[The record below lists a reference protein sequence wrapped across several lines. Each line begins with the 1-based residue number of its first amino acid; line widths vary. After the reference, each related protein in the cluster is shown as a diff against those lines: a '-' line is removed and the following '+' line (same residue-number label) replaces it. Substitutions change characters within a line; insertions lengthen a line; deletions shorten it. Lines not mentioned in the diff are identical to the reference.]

1 MNKNITLVTGLW
13 DLNRE
18 SLDGWAQR
26 SFSDYRARFFEM
38 LEVDAQ
44 MCIWIPK
51 SLEQEV
57 LDIRKD
63 KPTRIYF
70 KENEDFKTW
79 NPFFDKI
86 QEIRKNEEWLSR
98 AGWLRESP
106 QAALEF
112 YNPMMFTKMFMLN
125 DSSIYNPFKS
135 DYFFWIDGGL
145 TNTVHQG
152 TFTHDKVLDNLDNY
166 CKIQKKFVH
175 ITYPY
180 TANDEIHGFERNAMA
195 KYCGVNYV
203 DYVARG
209 GFFGGRKEL
218 VSQVNGLYY
227 GVMESTLR
235 EGSMGADECL
245 FTILC
250 HRHPALIHRYE
261 IPGNGLV
268 YPFFENL
275 KEFTN
280 EKVKE
285 NKLNCQSDID
295 NTALYVITFNSPN
308 QFRTLLKSM
317 EAYDSDFLIKPKK
330 RFLLNNSTDLSK
342 NDEYIKLCE
351 EYDFEHIKKD
361 NLGICGGRQ
370 FIADHAEQNEFD
382 FHWFFEDDMFFYSNK
397 NEPLCKNGFNRITEN
412 LYSKSMEIA
421 NKESFDFLKLNYT
434 EFFGDNGT
442 QWSWYNVSQDVREKY
457 WPNNK
462 KLPQLGTDPNAPKT
476 VYNNIKS
483 HRGVPYTNGEV
494 YYCNWP
500 QVVSRE
506 GNKKMFLETTWAHSY
521 EQTWMSYIYQE
532 TKKGNIQGGLLL
544 MTPTEHNRFE
554 HYSAELRK
562 ES

>member
-13 DLNRE
+13 DLKRE

-26 SFSDYRARFFEM
+26 NFSDYKARFFEM
-38 LEVDAQ
+38 LEADVQ

-51 SLEQEV
+51 FLEQEV

-63 KPTRIYF
+63 KPTRIYL

-86 QEIRKNEEWLSR
+86 QEIRKDEEWLSR
-98 AGWLRESP
+98 AGWLREAP

-166 CKIQKKFVH
+166 CKVQKKFIH

-180 TANDEIHGFERNAMA
+180 TANDEIHGFERTAMA
-195 KYCGVNYV
+195 RHCGVNYV

-218 VSQVNGLYY
+218 ISQINNLYY
-227 GVMESTLR
+227 GVMESTLK
-235 EGSMGADECL
+235 EGLMGADECL

-250 HRHPALIHRYE
+250 HRHPNLIHRYE

-268 YPFFENL
+268 YPFFEHL
-275 KEFTN
+275 KEYTN

-285 NKLNCQSDID
+285 SKLNIQSDTD

-308 QFRTLLKSM
+308 QFKTLLKSM

-330 RFLLNNSTDLSK
+330 KFLLNNSTDLSK
-342 NDEYIKLCE
+342 NEEYIKLCE
-351 EYDFEHIKKD
+351 EYNFEHIKKD

-370 FIADHAEQNEFD
+370 FIASHSEQNEFD
-382 FHWFFEDDMFFYSNK
+382 FHWFFEDDMFFHSNK
-397 NEPLCKNGFNRITEN
+397 NNPLCKNGFNRITDS
-412 LYSKSMEIA
+412 LYSKSMEIVG
-421 NKESFDFLKLNYT
+421 KEGFDFLKLNFT

-442 QWSWYNVSQDVREKY
+442 QWSWYNVSQEIREKY

-462 KLPQLGTDPNAPKT
+462 RLPQLGTDPNAPRT
-476 VYNNIKS
+476 IYNNIKS
-483 HRGVPYTNGEV
+483 HRGVPYVNGEV

-554 HYSAELRK
+554 HYAANLRK

>member
-26 SFSDYRARFFEM
+26 NFSDYKARFFEM

-218 VSQVNGLYY
+218 VSQINSLYY

-235 EGSMGADECL
+235 EGNMGADECL

-285 NKLNCQSDID
+285 NKLNCQSDTD

-351 EYDFEHIKKD
+351 EYNFEHIKKD

>member
-1 MNKNITLVTGLW
+1 MNKNITIVTGLW

-26 SFSDYRARFFEM
+26 NFNDYKARFFEM
-38 LEVDAQ
+38 LEADVQ

-51 SLEQEV
+51 FLEQEV
-57 LDIRKD
+57 LDRRKD

-70 KENEDFKTW
+70 KENEDFRTW

-125 DSSIYNPFKS
+125 DSTIYNPFNS
-135 DYFFWIDGGL
+135 EYFFWIDGGL
-145 TNTVHQG
+145 TNTVHEG

-166 CKIQKKFVH
+166 CKVQKKFVH

-180 TANDEIHGFERNAMA
+180 TANDEIHGFERVGMA
-195 KYCGVNYV
+195 KHCGVDCV

-209 GFFGGRKEL
+209 GFFGGKKEII
-218 VSQVNGLYY
+218 SQLNNLYY
-227 GVMESTLR
+227 GVMESTLNQ
-235 EGSMGADECL
+235 GYMGADECL

-250 HRHPALIHRYE
+250 HKHPNLIHRYE

-268 YPFFENL
+268 YPFFEHL

-285 NKLNCQSDID
+285 NKLITQSDTD
-295 NTALYVITFNSPN
+295 NTALYVITFNSPD

-317 EAYDSDFLIKPKK
+317 KEYDSDFLTKPKK

-351 EYDFEHIKKD
+351 EYNFEHIKKD

-370 FIADHAEQNEFD
+370 FIAEHAEENEFD
-382 FHWFFEDDMFFYSNK
+382 FHWFFEDDMFFYLNK
-397 NEPLCKNGFNRITEN
+397 NEPLCKNGFNRITDS
-412 LYSKSMEIA
+412 LYSKSMEIIG
-421 NKESFDFLKLNYT
+421 KEFFDFLKLNYT

-476 VYNNIKS
+476 IYKHVRS
-483 HRGVPYTNGEV
+483 HRGVPYIDGEI

-506 GNKKMFLETTWAHSY
+506 GNKKMFLETTWKYMY
-521 EQTWMSYIYQE
+521 EQTWMSHIYQE

-544 MTPTEHNRFE
+544 ITPTEHNRFD
-554 HYSAELRK
+554 HYSADLRK

>member
-1 MNKNITLVTGLW
+1 MNKNITMVTGLW

-26 SFSDYRARFFEM
+26 NFSDYKARFFEM
-38 LEVDAQ
+38 LEADVQ

-51 SLEQEV
+51 FLEQEV
-57 LDIRKD
+57 LDRRKD

-70 KENEDFKTW
+70 KENEDFRTW

-125 DSSIYNPFKS
+125 DSTIYNPFNS
-135 DYFFWIDGGL
+135 EYFFWIDGGL
-145 TNTVHQG
+145 TNTVHEG

-166 CKIQKKFVH
+166 CKVQKKFIH

-180 TANDEIHGFERNAMA
+180 TANDEIHGFERVGMA
-195 KYCGVNYV
+195 KHCGVDYV
-203 DYVARG
+203 NYVARG
-209 GFFGGRKEL
+209 GFFGGKKEII
-218 VSQVNGLYY
+218 SQLNNLYY
-227 GVMESTLR
+227 GVMESTLSQ
-235 EGSMGADECL
+235 GYMGADECL

-250 HRHPALIHRYE
+250 HKHPNLIHRYE

-268 YPFFENL
+268 YPFFEHL

-285 NKLNCQSDID
+285 KMIIQSDTD
-295 NTALYVITFNSPN
+295 NSALYVITFNSPN

-317 EAYDSDFLIKPKK
+317 EEYDSDFLTKPKK

-351 EYDFEHIKKD
+351 EYNFEHIKKD

-370 FIADHAEQNEFD
+370 FIAEHAEENEFD
-382 FHWFFEDDMFFYSNK
+382 FHWFFEDDMFFYLNK
-397 NEPLCKNGFNRITEN
+397 NEPLCKNGFNRITDN
-412 LYSKSMEIA
+412 LYSKSMEIMG
-421 NKESFDFLKLNYT
+421 KEFFDFLKLNYT

-476 VYNNIKS
+476 IYKHIKS
-483 HRGVPYTNGEV
+483 HRGVPYIDGEI

-506 GNKKMFLETTWAHSY
+506 GNKKMFLETTWKYTY
-521 EQTWMSYIYQE
+521 EQTWMSHIYQE

-544 MTPTEHNRFE
+544 MTPTEHNRFD
-554 HYSAELRK
+554 HYSADLRK

>member
-1 MNKNITLVTGLW
+1 MNKNITIVTGLW

-26 SFSDYRARFFEM
+26 NFNDYKARFFEM
-38 LEVDAQ
+38 LEADVQ

-51 SLEQEV
+51 FLEQEV
-57 LDIRKD
+57 LDRRKD

-70 KENEDFKTW
+70 KENEDFRTW

-125 DSSIYNPFKS
+125 DSTIYNPFNS
-135 DYFFWIDGGL
+135 EYFFWIDGGL
-145 TNTVHQG
+145 TNTVHEG

-166 CKIQKKFVH
+166 CKVQKKFVH

-180 TANDEIHGFERNAMA
+180 TANDEIHGFERVGMA
-195 KYCGVNYV
+195 KHCGVDYV

-209 GFFGGRKEL
+209 GFFGGKKEII
-218 VSQVNGLYY
+218 SQLNNLYY
-227 GVMESTLR
+227 GVMESTLNQ
-235 EGSMGADECL
+235 GYMGADECL

-250 HRHPALIHRYE
+250 HKHPNLIHRYE

-268 YPFFENL
+268 YPFFEHL

-285 NKLNCQSDID
+285 NKLITQSDTD

-317 EAYDSDFLIKPKK
+317 KEYDSDFLTKPKK

-351 EYDFEHIKKD
+351 EYNFEHIKKD

-370 FIADHAEQNEFD
+370 FIAEHAEENEFD
-382 FHWFFEDDMFFYSNK
+382 FHWFFEDDMFFYLNK
-397 NEPLCKNGFNRITEN
+397 NEPLCKNGFNRITDS
-412 LYSKSMEIA
+412 LYSKSMEIIG
-421 NKESFDFLKLNYT
+421 KEFFDFLKLNYT

-476 VYNNIKS
+476 IYKHVRS
-483 HRGVPYTNGEV
+483 HRGVPYIDGEI

-506 GNKKMFLETTWAHSY
+506 GNKKMFLETTWKYMY
-521 EQTWMSYIYQE
+521 EQTWMSHIYQE

-544 MTPTEHNRFE
+544 ITPTEHNRFD
-554 HYSAELRK
+554 HYSADLRK